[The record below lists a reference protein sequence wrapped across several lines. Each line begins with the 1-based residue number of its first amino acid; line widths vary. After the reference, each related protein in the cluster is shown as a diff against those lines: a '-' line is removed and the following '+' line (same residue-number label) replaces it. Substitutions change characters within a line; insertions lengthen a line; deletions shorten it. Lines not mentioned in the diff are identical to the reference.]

1 MYCSVCGHALL
12 PHLNYCSNCGA
23 RNVKEQPEASNSV
36 SGWVAVS
43 SAMLGAFGL
52 FFAFNLLRLLLNSRL
67 ETPAIVMIMLGYL
80 FVTLAMFAVF
90 IRHMTKGSRES
101 RSRHTE
107 LPTQQTYAPPPPA
120 SFRSAN
126 TAQLEPASEPGS
138 ITEHTTRTLDE
149 VLIERK

>member
-12 PHLNYCSNCGA
+12 PHLNYCNHCGA
-23 RNVKEQPEASNSV
+23 RNVKEQPETSNSA

-52 FFAFNLLRLLLNSRL
+52 FFAYNLLRLLLNSRL

-80 FVTLAMFAVF
+80 FVTLAMFGVF
-90 IRHMTKGSRES
+90 IRHMTRGSRE
-101 RSRHTE
+101 RKPHDLG
-107 LPTQQTYAPPPPA
+107 LPSAQTYAPPPT
-120 SFRSAN
+120 SFRSVN
-126 TAQLEPASEPGS
+126 TAQLEPAGEPGS

>member
-1 MYCSVCGHALL
+1 MYCSICGNALS
-12 PHLNYCSNCGA
+12 PHLNYCNHCGA
-23 RNVKEQPEASNSV
+23 RNSKQLVEGTGSV

-52 FFAFNLLRLLLNSRL
+52 FFAYNLLRLLLSSRL
-67 ETPAIVMIMLGYL
+67 ETPAIVMIMICYL

-90 IRHMTKGSRES
+90 IRHMTRGSRDKKP
-101 RSRHTE
+101 HDLE
-107 LPTQQTYAPPPPA
+107 LPTHQTYAPPPT
-120 SFRSAN
+120 SFRSVD
-126 TAQLEPASEPGS
+126 TAQLEPAGDPGS